1 MRGKSASEMLSA
13 LRGHLMLLGAAVL
26 WGCNAP
32 MIKDLQGLGV
42 PALVV
47 ADMRAVGAAVAFWVM
62 SLFVGGGERVSVSML
77 GRLCV
82 AGILCIVLNQV
93 LFTVGVNYTSPID
106 ATVISTMLPIVT
118 MIFAAIILKESITGM
133 KVVGIAV
140 GAAGALTLVF
150 GGGGSSVGGGLVG
163 DALCFTAQVSCAL
176 YMVIFSNTIHRYS
189 VVTLMKWLFLFSAII
204 VTMVTWPSVVAVDY
218 ASLPLKAWGE
228 MLFIVFGGGG
238 SSVGGGLVGDA
249 LCFTAQV
256 SCALYMVIFSNTI
269 HRYSVVTLM
278 KWLFLFSAIIVTM
291 VTWPSVVAVDYA
303 SLPLKAWGEM
313 LFIVFGGT
321 FVSYIFFTGG
331 QKLLRPTVV
340 SMYNYVQPIVATVLS
355 VAMGVGSFG
364 VGKVISMAMV
374 FAGVYIVTHAK
385 NSTAK
390 G

>member
-1 MRGKSASEMLSA
+1 MRGKSTSEMLSA

-32 MIKDLQGLGV
+32 MIKDLQELGV

-150 GGGGSSVGGGLVG
+150 GGS
-163 DALCFTAQVSCAL
+163 
-176 YMVIFSNTIHRYS
+176 
-189 VVTLMKWLFLFSAII
+189 
-204 VTMVTWPSVVAVDY
+204 
-218 ASLPLKAWGE
+218 
-228 MLFIVFGGGG
+228 G

-355 VAMGVGSFG
+355 VAMGVGTFG

-374 FAGVYIVTHAK
+374 FVGVYIVTHAK

>member
-1 MRGKSASEMLSA
+1 MLSA

-118 MIFAAIILKESITGM
+118 MVFAAIILKESITGM

-150 GGGGSSVGGGLVG
+150 GGGSSVGGGLVG

-228 MLFIVFGGGG
+228 M
-238 SSVGGGLVGDA
+238 
-249 LCFTAQV
+249 
-256 SCALYMVIFSNTI
+256 M
-269 HRYSVVTLM
+269 
-278 KWLFLFSAIIVTM
+278 
-291 VTWPSVVAVDYA
+291 
-303 SLPLKAWGEM
+303 
-313 LFIVFGGT
+313 FIVFGGT

-355 VAMGVGSFG
+355 VAMGVGTFG
-364 VGKVISMAMV
+364 VGKVVSMAMV
-374 FAGVYIVTHAK
+374 FVGVYIVTHAK

>member
-1 MRGKSASEMLSA
+1 
-13 LRGHLMLLGAAVL
+13 MLLGAAVL

-118 MIFAAIILKESITGM
+118 MVFAAIILKESITGM

-150 GGGGSSVGGGLVG
+150 GGGGSS
-163 DALCFTAQVSCAL
+163 
-176 YMVIFSNTIHRYS
+176 
-189 VVTLMKWLFLFSAII
+189 
-204 VTMVTWPSVVAVDY
+204 
-218 ASLPLKAWGE
+218 
-228 MLFIVFGGGG
+228 
-238 SSVGGGLVGDA
+238 GGGLVGDA

-355 VAMGVGSFG
+355 VAMGVGTFG

>member
-1 MRGKSASEMLSA
+1 MRGKSTSEMLSA

-118 MIFAAIILKESITGM
+118 MVFAAIILKESITGM

-150 GGGGSSVGGGLVG
+150 GSGGSSAGGGLIG

-218 ASLPLKAWGE
+218 ASLP
-228 MLFIVFGGGG
+228 F
-238 SSVGGGLVGDA
+238 
-249 LCFTAQV
+249 
-256 SCALYMVIFSNTI
+256 
-269 HRYSVVTLM
+269 
-278 KWLFLFSAIIVTM
+278 
-291 VTWPSVVAVDYA
+291 
-303 SLPLKAWGEM
+303 KAWGEM

-355 VAMGVGSFG
+355 VAMGVGTFG

>member
-1 MRGKSASEMLSA
+1 MLSA

-150 GGGGSSVGGGLVG
+150 GGGSSVGGGLVG
-163 DALCFTAQVSCAL
+163 DALCF
-176 YMVIFSNTIHRYS
+176 M
-189 VVTLMKWLFLFSAII
+189 
-204 VTMVTWPSVVAVDY
+204 
-218 ASLPLKAWGE
+218 
-228 MLFIVFGGGG
+228 
-238 SSVGGGLVGDA
+238 
-249 LCFTAQV
+249 AQV

>member
-1 MRGKSASEMLSA
+1 MRGKSTSEMLSA

-118 MIFAAIILKESITGM
+118 MVFAAIILKESITGM

-150 GGGGSSVGGGLVG
+150 GGCGSSVGGGLLG

-176 YMVIFSNTIHRYS
+176 YMVIFSNTIHHYS

-228 MLFIVFGGGG
+228 M
-238 SSVGGGLVGDA
+238 
-249 LCFTAQV
+249 
-256 SCALYMVIFSNTI
+256 M
-269 HRYSVVTLM
+269 
-278 KWLFLFSAIIVTM
+278 
-291 VTWPSVVAVDYA
+291 
-303 SLPLKAWGEM
+303 
-313 LFIVFGGT
+313 FIVFGGT

>member
-1 MRGKSASEMLSA
+1 MRGKSTSEMLSA

-150 GGGGSSVGGGLVG
+150 GGGGSSVGGGL
-163 DALCFTAQVSCAL
+163 L
-176 YMVIFSNTIHRYS
+176 
-189 VVTLMKWLFLFSAII
+189 
-204 VTMVTWPSVVAVDY
+204 
-218 ASLPLKAWGE
+218 
-228 MLFIVFGGGG
+228 
-238 SSVGGGLVGDA
+238 GDA

-355 VAMGVGSFG
+355 VAMGVGTFG

>member
-1 MRGKSASEMLSA
+1 MRGKSTSEMLSA

-42 PALVV
+42 PAIVV

-228 MLFIVFGGGG
+228 MLFIVFGG
-238 SSVGGGLVGDA
+238 
-249 LCFTAQV
+249 
-256 SCALYMVIFSNTI
+256 
-269 HRYSVVTLM
+269 
-278 KWLFLFSAIIVTM
+278 
-291 VTWPSVVAVDYA
+291 
-303 SLPLKAWGEM
+303 
-313 LFIVFGGT
+313 T

>member
-1 MRGKSASEMLSA
+1 MRGKSTSEMLSA

-118 MIFAAIILKESITGM
+118 MVFAAIILKESITGM

-228 MLFIVFGGGG
+228 M
-238 SSVGGGLVGDA
+238 
-249 LCFTAQV
+249 
-256 SCALYMVIFSNTI
+256 M
-269 HRYSVVTLM
+269 
-278 KWLFLFSAIIVTM
+278 
-291 VTWPSVVAVDYA
+291 
-303 SLPLKAWGEM
+303 
-313 LFIVFGGT
+313 FIVFGGT

-355 VAMGVGSFG
+355 VAMGVGTFG

-374 FAGVYIVTHAK
+374 FVGVYIVTHAK

>member
-1 MRGKSASEMLSA
+1 MRGKSTSEMLSA

-150 GGGGSSVGGGLVG
+150 GGGGSSAGGGLVG

-228 MLFIVFGGGG
+228 ML
-238 SSVGGGLVGDA
+238 S
-249 LCFTAQV
+249 
-256 SCALYMVIFSNTI
+256 
-269 HRYSVVTLM
+269 
-278 KWLFLFSAIIVTM
+278 
-291 VTWPSVVAVDYA
+291 
-303 SLPLKAWGEM
+303 
-313 LFIVFGGT
+313 IVFGGT

-355 VAMGVGSFG
+355 VAMGVGTFG

>member
-1 MRGKSASEMLSA
+1 MRGKSTSEMLSA

-118 MIFAAIILKESITGM
+118 MVFAAIILKESITGM

-140 GAAGALTLVF
+140 GAAGALTLVL
-150 GGGGSSVGGGLVG
+150 GGGGSSAGGGLLG

-228 MLFIVFGGGG
+228 M
-238 SSVGGGLVGDA
+238 
-249 LCFTAQV
+249 
-256 SCALYMVIFSNTI
+256 M
-269 HRYSVVTLM
+269 
-278 KWLFLFSAIIVTM
+278 
-291 VTWPSVVAVDYA
+291 
-303 SLPLKAWGEM
+303 
-313 LFIVFGGT
+313 FIVFGGT

-355 VAMGVGSFG
+355 VAMGVGTFG

>member
-1 MRGKSASEMLSA
+1 MRGKSTSEMLSA

-118 MIFAAIILKESITGM
+118 MVFAAIILKESITGM

-150 GGGGSSVGGGLVG
+150 GGGGSSAGGGLVG

-204 VTMVTWPSVVAVDY
+204 VTMVTWPSVV
-218 ASLPLKAWGE
+218 S
-228 MLFIVFGGGG
+228 
-238 SSVGGGLVGDA
+238 
-249 LCFTAQV
+249 
-256 SCALYMVIFSNTI
+256 
-269 HRYSVVTLM
+269 
-278 KWLFLFSAIIVTM
+278 
-291 VTWPSVVAVDYA
+291 VDYA

-355 VAMGVGSFG
+355 VAMGVGTFG

>member
-1 MRGKSASEMLSA
+1 MRGKSTSEMLSA

-47 ADMRAVGAAVAFWVM
+47 TDMRAVGAAVAFWVM

-228 MLFIVFGGGG
+228 MLFIVFGG
-238 SSVGGGLVGDA
+238 
-249 LCFTAQV
+249 
-256 SCALYMVIFSNTI
+256 
-269 HRYSVVTLM
+269 
-278 KWLFLFSAIIVTM
+278 
-291 VTWPSVVAVDYA
+291 
-303 SLPLKAWGEM
+303 
-313 LFIVFGGT
+313 T

>member
-1 MRGKSASEMLSA
+1 MLSA

-47 ADMRAVGAAVAFWVM
+47 AAMRAVGPAVAFWVM

-118 MIFAAIILKESITGM
+118 MVFAAIILKESITGM

-150 GGGGSSVGGGLVG
+150 GGGGSSAGGGLLG

-228 MLFIVFGGGG
+228 M
-238 SSVGGGLVGDA
+238 
-249 LCFTAQV
+249 
-256 SCALYMVIFSNTI
+256 M
-269 HRYSVVTLM
+269 
-278 KWLFLFSAIIVTM
+278 
-291 VTWPSVVAVDYA
+291 
-303 SLPLKAWGEM
+303 
-313 LFIVFGGT
+313 FIVFGGT

-355 VAMGVGSFG
+355 VAMGVGTFG

-374 FAGVYIVTHAK
+374 FVGVYIVTHAK

>member
-1 MRGKSASEMLSA
+1 MLSA

-150 GGGGSSVGGGLVG
+150 GGG
-163 DALCFTAQVSCAL
+163 
-176 YMVIFSNTIHRYS
+176 
-189 VVTLMKWLFLFSAII
+189 
-204 VTMVTWPSVVAVDY
+204 
-218 ASLPLKAWGE
+218 
-228 MLFIVFGGGG
+228 

-340 SMYNYVQPIVATVLS
+340 SMYNYVQPIVAMVLS
-355 VAMGVGSFG
+355 VAMGVGTFG

>member
-1 MRGKSASEMLSA
+1 MLSA

-150 GGGGSSVGGGLVG
+150 GGG
-163 DALCFTAQVSCAL
+163 
-176 YMVIFSNTIHRYS
+176 
-189 VVTLMKWLFLFSAII
+189 
-204 VTMVTWPSVVAVDY
+204 
-218 ASLPLKAWGE
+218 
-228 MLFIVFGGGG
+228 

-355 VAMGVGSFG
+355 VAMGVGTFG
-364 VGKVISMAMV
+364 VGKVTSMAMV

>member
-1 MRGKSASEMLSA
+1 MRGKSTSEMLSA

-118 MIFAAIILKESITGM
+118 MVFAAIILKESITGM

-204 VTMVTWPSVVAVDY
+204 VTMVTWPSVV
-218 ASLPLKAWGE
+218 S
-228 MLFIVFGGGG
+228 
-238 SSVGGGLVGDA
+238 
-249 LCFTAQV
+249 
-256 SCALYMVIFSNTI
+256 
-269 HRYSVVTLM
+269 
-278 KWLFLFSAIIVTM
+278 
-291 VTWPSVVAVDYA
+291 VDYA

-355 VAMGVGSFG
+355 VAMGVGTFG
-364 VGKVISMAMV
+364 VGKVTSMAMV

>member
-1 MRGKSASEMLSA
+1 MRGKSTSEMLSA

-42 PALVV
+42 PAIVV

-150 GGGGSSVGGGLVG
+150 GGGGSSAGGGL
-163 DALCFTAQVSCAL
+163 L
-176 YMVIFSNTIHRYS
+176 
-189 VVTLMKWLFLFSAII
+189 
-204 VTMVTWPSVVAVDY
+204 
-218 ASLPLKAWGE
+218 
-228 MLFIVFGGGG
+228 
-238 SSVGGGLVGDA
+238 GDA

>member
-1 MRGKSASEMLSA
+1 MLSA

-150 GGGGSSVGGGLVG
+150 GGG
-163 DALCFTAQVSCAL
+163 
-176 YMVIFSNTIHRYS
+176 
-189 VVTLMKWLFLFSAII
+189 
-204 VTMVTWPSVVAVDY
+204 
-218 ASLPLKAWGE
+218 
-228 MLFIVFGGGG
+228 

-321 FVSYIFFTGG
+321 FLSYIFFTGG

-355 VAMGVGSFG
+355 VAMGVGTFG

>member
-1 MRGKSASEMLSA
+1 MREKSTSEMLSA

-150 GGGGSSVGGGLVG
+150 GGGGSSAGGGLVG

-218 ASLPLKAWGE
+218 ASLPLKAW
-228 MLFIVFGGGG
+228 
-238 SSVGGGLVGDA
+238 S
-249 LCFTAQV
+249 
-256 SCALYMVIFSNTI
+256 
-269 HRYSVVTLM
+269 
-278 KWLFLFSAIIVTM
+278 
-291 VTWPSVVAVDYA
+291 
-303 SLPLKAWGEM
+303 EM

-355 VAMGVGSFG
+355 VAMGVGTFG

>member
-1 MRGKSASEMLSA
+1 MRGKSTSEMLSA

-140 GAAGALTLVF
+140 GASGALTL
-150 GGGGSSVGGGLVG
+150 
-163 DALCFTAQVSCAL
+163 
-176 YMVIFSNTIHRYS
+176 
-189 VVTLMKWLFLFSAII
+189 
-204 VTMVTWPSVVAVDY
+204 
-218 ASLPLKAWGE
+218 
-228 MLFIVFGGGG
+228 VFGGGG

-355 VAMGVGSFG
+355 VAMGVGTFG

-374 FAGVYIVTHAK
+374 FVGVYIVTHAK

>member
-1 MRGKSASEMLSA
+1 MRGKSTSEMLSA

-228 MLFIVFGGGG
+228 MLFIVFGG
-238 SSVGGGLVGDA
+238 
-249 LCFTAQV
+249 
-256 SCALYMVIFSNTI
+256 
-269 HRYSVVTLM
+269 
-278 KWLFLFSAIIVTM
+278 
-291 VTWPSVVAVDYA
+291 
-303 SLPLKAWGEM
+303 
-313 LFIVFGGT
+313 T

-355 VAMGVGSFG
+355 VAMGVGTFS

-374 FAGVYIVTHAK
+374 FVGVYIVTHAK

>member
-1 MRGKSASEMLSA
+1 MLSA

-150 GGGGSSVGGGLVG
+150 GGGGSSADGGL
-163 DALCFTAQVSCAL
+163 
-176 YMVIFSNTIHRYS
+176 I
-189 VVTLMKWLFLFSAII
+189 
-204 VTMVTWPSVVAVDY
+204 
-218 ASLPLKAWGE
+218 
-228 MLFIVFGGGG
+228 
-238 SSVGGGLVGDA
+238 GDA

-364 VGKVISMAMV
+364 VGKIISMAMV

>member
-1 MRGKSASEMLSA
+1 MRGKSTSEMLSA

-150 GGGGSSVGGGLVG
+150 GGGGSS
-163 DALCFTAQVSCAL
+163 A
-176 YMVIFSNTIHRYS
+176 
-189 VVTLMKWLFLFSAII
+189 
-204 VTMVTWPSVVAVDY
+204 
-218 ASLPLKAWGE
+218 
-228 MLFIVFGGGG
+228 
-238 SSVGGGLVGDA
+238 GGGLVGDA

>member
-1 MRGKSASEMLSA
+1 
-13 LRGHLMLLGAAVL
+13 
-26 WGCNAP
+26 
-32 MIKDLQGLGV
+32 
-42 PALVV
+42 
-47 ADMRAVGAAVAFWVM
+47 
-62 SLFVGGGERVSVSML
+62 
-77 GRLCV
+77 
-82 AGILCIVLNQV
+82 
-93 LFTVGVNYTSPID
+93 
-106 ATVISTMLPIVT
+106 
-118 MIFAAIILKESITGM
+118 
-133 KVVGIAV
+133 
-140 GAAGALTLVF
+140 
-150 GGGGSSVGGGLVG
+150 
-163 DALCFTAQVSCAL
+163 
-176 YMVIFSNTIHRYS
+176 
-189 VVTLMKWLFLFSAII
+189 
-204 VTMVTWPSVVAVDY
+204 
-218 ASLPLKAWGE
+218 
-228 MLFIVFGGGG
+228 
-238 SSVGGGLVGDA
+238 
-249 LCFTAQV
+249 
-256 SCALYMVIFSNTI
+256 
-269 HRYSVVTLM
+269 M

>member
-1 MRGKSASEMLSA
+1 MRGKSTSEMLSA

-118 MIFAAIILKESITGM
+118 MVFAAIILKESITGM

-150 GGGGSSVGGGLVG
+150 GGGGSS
-163 DALCFTAQVSCAL
+163 AA
-176 YMVIFSNTIHRYS
+176 
-189 VVTLMKWLFLFSAII
+189 
-204 VTMVTWPSVVAVDY
+204 
-218 ASLPLKAWGE
+218 
-228 MLFIVFGGGG
+228 
-238 SSVGGGLVGDA
+238 GGLVGDA

-331 QKLLRPTVV
+331 QKLLRTTVV

-355 VAMGVGSFG
+355 VAMGVGTFG

>member
-1 MRGKSASEMLSA
+1 MRGKSTSEMLSA

-228 MLFIVFGGGG
+228 MLFIVFGG
-238 SSVGGGLVGDA
+238 
-249 LCFTAQV
+249 
-256 SCALYMVIFSNTI
+256 
-269 HRYSVVTLM
+269 
-278 KWLFLFSAIIVTM
+278 
-291 VTWPSVVAVDYA
+291 
-303 SLPLKAWGEM
+303 
-313 LFIVFGGT
+313 T
-321 FVSYIFFTGG
+321 FVSYIFFTDG

-355 VAMGVGSFG
+355 VAMGVGTFG
-364 VGKVISMAMV
+364 VGKVTSMAMV

-390 G
+390 W

>member
-1 MRGKSASEMLSA
+1 MRGKSTSEMLSA

-150 GGGGSSVGGGLVG
+150 GGGGSSVGGGLLG

-228 MLFIVFGGGG
+228 M
-238 SSVGGGLVGDA
+238 
-249 LCFTAQV
+249 
-256 SCALYMVIFSNTI
+256 M
-269 HRYSVVTLM
+269 
-278 KWLFLFSAIIVTM
+278 
-291 VTWPSVVAVDYA
+291 
-303 SLPLKAWGEM
+303 
-313 LFIVFGGT
+313 FIVFGGT

>member
-1 MRGKSASEMLSA
+1 MRGKSTSEMLSA

-118 MIFAAIILKESITGM
+118 MVFAAIILKESITGM

-150 GGGGSSVGGGLVG
+150 GGGGSSAGGGLVG

-189 VVTLMKWLFLFSAII
+189 VVTLMKWLFLS
-204 VTMVTWPSVVAVDY
+204 
-218 ASLPLKAWGE
+218 
-228 MLFIVFGGGG
+228 
-238 SSVGGGLVGDA
+238 
-249 LCFTAQV
+249 
-256 SCALYMVIFSNTI
+256 
-269 HRYSVVTLM
+269 
-278 KWLFLFSAIIVTM
+278 SAIIVTM

-355 VAMGVGSFG
+355 VAMGVGTFG

>member
-1 MRGKSASEMLSA
+1 
-13 LRGHLMLLGAAVL
+13 MLLGAAVL

-32 MIKDLQGLGV
+32 MIKDLHGLGV

-150 GGGGSSVGGGLVG
+150 GGGGSSAGGGLLG

-228 MLFIVFGGGG
+228 M
-238 SSVGGGLVGDA
+238 
-249 LCFTAQV
+249 
-256 SCALYMVIFSNTI
+256 M
-269 HRYSVVTLM
+269 
-278 KWLFLFSAIIVTM
+278 
-291 VTWPSVVAVDYA
+291 
-303 SLPLKAWGEM
+303 
-313 LFIVFGGT
+313 FIVFGGT

-355 VAMGVGSFG
+355 VAMGVGTFG

-374 FAGVYIVTHAK
+374 FVGVYIVTHAK

>member
-1 MRGKSASEMLSA
+1 MLSA

-118 MIFAAIILKESITGM
+118 MVFAAIILKESITGM

-150 GGGGSSVGGGLVG
+150 
-163 DALCFTAQVSCAL
+163 
-176 YMVIFSNTIHRYS
+176 
-189 VVTLMKWLFLFSAII
+189 
-204 VTMVTWPSVVAVDY
+204 
-218 ASLPLKAWGE
+218 
-228 MLFIVFGGGG
+228 GGG

-321 FVSYIFFTGG
+321 FVSYVFFTGG

-355 VAMGVGSFG
+355 VAMGVGTFG

>member
-1 MRGKSASEMLSA
+1 MRGKNTSEMLSA

-32 MIKDLQGLGV
+32 MIKDLQGLSV

-150 GGGGSSVGGGLVG
+150 GGGGSSAGGGLLG

-189 VVTLMKWLFLFSAII
+189 VVA
-204 VTMVTWPSVVAVDY
+204 
-218 ASLPLKAWGE
+218 
-228 MLFIVFGGGG
+228 
-238 SSVGGGLVGDA
+238 
-249 LCFTAQV
+249 
-256 SCALYMVIFSNTI
+256 
-269 HRYSVVTLM
+269 LM

>member
-1 MRGKSASEMLSA
+1 MRGKNTSEMLSA

-228 MLFIVFGGGG
+228 M
-238 SSVGGGLVGDA
+238 
-249 LCFTAQV
+249 
-256 SCALYMVIFSNTI
+256 M
-269 HRYSVVTLM
+269 
-278 KWLFLFSAIIVTM
+278 
-291 VTWPSVVAVDYA
+291 
-303 SLPLKAWGEM
+303 
-313 LFIVFGGT
+313 FIVFGGT

>member
-1 MRGKSASEMLSA
+1 MLSA

-150 GGGGSSVGGGLVG
+150 
-163 DALCFTAQVSCAL
+163 D
-176 YMVIFSNTIHRYS
+176 
-189 VVTLMKWLFLFSAII
+189 
-204 VTMVTWPSVVAVDY
+204 
-218 ASLPLKAWGE
+218 
-228 MLFIVFGGGG
+228 GG

-321 FVSYIFFTGG
+321 FVSYIFFTDG

-355 VAMGVGSFG
+355 VAMGVGTFG
-364 VGKVISMAMV
+364 VGKVTSMAMV

>member
-1 MRGKSASEMLSA
+1 MRGKSTSEMLSA

-140 GAAGALTLVF
+140 GAAGALTLV
-150 GGGGSSVGGGLVG
+150 L
-163 DALCFTAQVSCAL
+163 
-176 YMVIFSNTIHRYS
+176 
-189 VVTLMKWLFLFSAII
+189 
-204 VTMVTWPSVVAVDY
+204 
-218 ASLPLKAWGE
+218 
-228 MLFIVFGGGG
+228 GGGG

-355 VAMGVGSFG
+355 VAMGVGTFG
-364 VGKVISMAMV
+364 VGKVISIAMV
-374 FAGVYIVTHAK
+374 FVGVYIVTHAK

>member
-1 MRGKSASEMLSA
+1 MRGKSTSEMLSA

-228 MLFIVFGGGG
+228 MLFIVFGG
-238 SSVGGGLVGDA
+238 
-249 LCFTAQV
+249 
-256 SCALYMVIFSNTI
+256 
-269 HRYSVVTLM
+269 
-278 KWLFLFSAIIVTM
+278 
-291 VTWPSVVAVDYA
+291 
-303 SLPLKAWGEM
+303 
-313 LFIVFGGT
+313 T

>member
-1 MRGKSASEMLSA
+1 MRGKSTSEMLSA

-150 GGGGSSVGGGLVG
+150 GGGGSSAGGGLLG

-189 VVTLMKWLFLFSAII
+189 VVA
-204 VTMVTWPSVVAVDY
+204 
-218 ASLPLKAWGE
+218 
-228 MLFIVFGGGG
+228 
-238 SSVGGGLVGDA
+238 
-249 LCFTAQV
+249 
-256 SCALYMVIFSNTI
+256 
-269 HRYSVVTLM
+269 LM

>member
-1 MRGKSASEMLSA
+1 MRGKSTSEMLSA

-140 GAAGALTLVF
+140 GAAGALTLVL

-228 MLFIVFGGGG
+228 M
-238 SSVGGGLVGDA
+238 
-249 LCFTAQV
+249 
-256 SCALYMVIFSNTI
+256 M
-269 HRYSVVTLM
+269 
-278 KWLFLFSAIIVTM
+278 
-291 VTWPSVVAVDYA
+291 
-303 SLPLKAWGEM
+303 
-313 LFIVFGGT
+313 FIVFGGT

-355 VAMGVGSFG
+355 VAMGVGTFG